1 MAVYSCM
8 QNKGKQNMTIL
19 KSKLMEALIIILFG
33 LIVLIIIA
41 HFFPVELSL
50 IIEFLKAISCFVK

>member
-1 MAVYSCM
+1 
-8 QNKGKQNMTIL
+8 MTIL

-41 HFFPVELSL
+41 NFFPVELSL